1 MRSVTNNIRKGRYAE
16 KMGSAFSTKR
26 VIYGTHSLPYRSGI
40 YCRSNSELRGH
51 YFVSFKNHD
60 EGVAG
65 ADWLQAEI
73 YVGISHDTRILTLRW
88 HPPRPDLLR
97 ALATAE

>member
-1 MRSVTNNIRKGRYAE
+1 MKSVTNNIRKGRCAE
-16 KMGSAFSTKR
+16 KMASACSTKR
-26 VIYGTHSLPYRSGI
+26 VMRCTHSIPYPSGI
-40 YCRSNSELRGH
+40 YCRPDSEIRGH
-51 YFVSFKNHD
+51 YSVSVKNHD

-88 HPPRPDLLR
+88 HPPRPDLLC